1 LDNGDEWALGAW
13 FLSVAAIPGCPE
25 QDLLMSATTF
35 AAPASLLT
43 SSTPTTTP
51 GFVTGAPK
59 WLLRAEGLALLLV
72 AVAGY
77 RFLLGGWGAFAAC
90 FFLPDLSLLG
100 YFSGARVGAVVYNVG
115 HSLLGPTVVG
125 ALAVLLGST
134 GLGLAALIWVAHIG
148 FDRFAGYGLK
158 YDRSFFDTH
167 LGRVGRAEA

>member
-1 LDNGDEWALGAW
+1 
-13 FLSVAAIPGCPE
+13 
-25 QDLLMSATTF
+25 MSATTL
-35 AAPASLLT
+35 AAPASLRT
-43 SSTPTTTP
+43 SSTPTTP
-51 GFVTGAPK
+51 GFVTAAPK
-59 WLLRAEGLALLLV
+59 WLLRAEGLAMLLV

-77 RFLLGGWGAFAAC
+77 RFLGGGWGVFAAC

-100 YFSGARVGAVVYNVG
+100 YLGGARVGAVVYNVG
-115 HSLLGPTVVG
+115 HSLLGPTLVS

-167 LGRVGRAEA
+167 LGRVGRGQR